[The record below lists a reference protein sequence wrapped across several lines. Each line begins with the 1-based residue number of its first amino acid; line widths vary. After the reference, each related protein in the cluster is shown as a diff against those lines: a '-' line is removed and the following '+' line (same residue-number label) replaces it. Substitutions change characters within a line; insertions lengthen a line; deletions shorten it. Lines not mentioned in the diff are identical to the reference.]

1 MKKLKIK
8 YMISWFIFVFV
19 FITAAVQ
26 GILLM
31 YVINDNIQYDKTMI
45 EKYVDKISITILDE
59 ADRLKNISRVLS
71 SSDYLQDYLNNA
83 NIHSIYEYLDNVKT
97 GTNQF
102 VYAFFIDN
110 NKNILR
116 ISNDVSNKDFQLLS
130 TQAPKLLDS
139 YDKTMISLNNGF
151 NDIFIVSKSNVQIY
165 DFKDMCFKKQGDIY
179 ICSKLNLNKV
189 VATFDENEIKVINI
203 SLEDGEE
210 TLKRGMFSHICTAKQ
225 NVLGYQL
232 SITGEIRNKD
242 MKYYGIVIILF
253 VEMLL
258 LLTALLIF
266 GKLLDKYVHK
276 PIKKIVRDI
285 NRYNMFMRME
295 PDDIVAVEDIIYIYD
310 HVVKLTENL
319 KSATR
324 EVVVKQ
330 QSMYE
335 IEIQKNDY
343 KYAMLQSQINPHFLY
358 NALNCIHGMAV
369 CSGIEKISKICV
381 GLCEILSYSLKGDDK
396 YVKLSEEINIIKKY
410 IDIMRIRFEYD
421 FEVEFDVPEC
431 LMDSTILRMTMQPI
445 VENAFNHGKFH
456 EKRNSGRLKI
466 SANKDGK
473 QLFLFVEDNG
483 NGIEPEKLSEI
494 NLKLNNNQVP
504 MHLHGLGIYNINSR
518 LISEYGQGYGL
529 EIFSE
534 NNRGCVVKIKF
545 KTNT

>member
-189 VATFDENEIKVINI
+189 VA
-203 SLEDGEE
+203 
-210 TLKRGMFSHICTAKQ
+210 
-225 NVLGYQL
+225 
-232 SITGEIRNKD
+232 
-242 MKYYGIVIILF
+242 
-253 VEMLL
+253 
-258 LLTALLIF
+258 
-266 GKLLDKYVHK
+266 
-276 PIKKIVRDI
+276 
-285 NRYNMFMRME
+285 
-295 PDDIVAVEDIIYIYD
+295 
-310 HVVKLTENL
+310 
-319 KSATR
+319 
-324 EVVVKQ
+324 
-330 QSMYE
+330 
-335 IEIQKNDY
+335 
-343 KYAMLQSQINPHFLY
+343 
-358 NALNCIHGMAV
+358 
-369 CSGIEKISKICV
+369 
-381 GLCEILSYSLKGDDK
+381 
-396 YVKLSEEINIIKKY
+396 
-410 IDIMRIRFEYD
+410 
-421 FEVEFDVPEC
+421 
-431 LMDSTILRMTMQPI
+431 
-445 VENAFNHGKFH
+445 
-456 EKRNSGRLKI
+456 RL
-466 SANKDGK
+466 
-473 QLFLFVEDNG
+473 
-483 NGIEPEKLSEI
+483 
-494 NLKLNNNQVP
+494 
-504 MHLHGLGIYNINSR
+504 
-518 LISEYGQGYGL
+518 
-529 EIFSE
+529 
-534 NNRGCVVKIKF
+534 
-545 KTNT
+545 

>member
-8 YMISWFIFVFV
+8 YMINWFIFVFV

-71 SSDYLQDYLNNA
+71 NSDYLQDYLNNA

>member
-8 YMISWFIFVFV
+8 YMINWFIFVFV

-534 NNRGCVVKIKF
+534 NHRGCVVKLKF